1 MAATTTAAAAA
12 FYVYLLVAQDGKG
25 TYIGATVDPDRRL
38 RQHNGERVGGA
49 RRTAGRQ
56 WDRVLYVSGFPD
68 WRAALQFEWAWK
80 HVSRKTGKGKKVCQS
95 GIANRL
101 VALQTL
107 LQSEKSTKTAIPFAK
122 YKTQICLVMTTDW
135 RGRLEKIEG
144 GAALLSECGPPFKVL
159 HSVVLPSNLPSFLH
173 LPFLPILPFEMS
185 SSTVAPSSVPSVADL
200 LQLITKLEHT
210 VESLSAE
217 HTDMRRRLLT
227 ALGGVTGA
235 DAPAAA
241 APKKGKG
248 KKAAAAA
255 AAGDGAASDAES
267 TSTGGKKRG
276 RKPRDPADKPV
287 CPPAAAGVI
296 RYYSSAEGEYKSFS
310 PFATVK
316 GPDGKTPL
324 TFELGGK
331 TYISVENYVQSMKFA
346 GVDDEYAEQIRTQKN
361 PALTRRMGETKK
373 HAGRPDWETVR
384 VDFMRAAILTKFQT
398 FEALGAKLLATAE
411 APIED
416 ESPEDNFWGI
426 GVDGAGNNMR
436 GKLLMEVRDLL
447 RDGDDEE
454 EDDA

>member
-1 MAATTTAAAAA
+1 MATAVDTG
-12 FYVYLLVAQDGKG
+12 FYVYLLEAQDGKG

-56 WDRVLYVSGFPD
+56 WNRVLYVSGFPD

-80 HVSRKTGKGKKVCQS
+80 HVSRKTAKKTGKG
-95 GIANRL
+95 GPIANRL

-107 LQSEKSTKTAIPFAK
+107 LQSEKSTKTAIPFSK
-122 YKTQICLVMTTDW
+122 YKSQICLVMTTDW
-135 RGRLEKIEG
+135 YGALEKIEG
-144 GAALLSECGPPFKVL
+144 AAALLSQCGPPFRFPSSTSFL
-159 HSVVLPSNLPSFLH
+159 SFPFLPTLPSN
-173 LPFLPILPFEMS
+173 MS
-185 SSTVAPSSVPSVADL
+185 SSSAAPVAAPSVADL

-210 VESLSAE
+210 VETLSAE
-217 HTDMRRRLLT
+217 HTDMRRRLLA

-235 DAPAAA
+235 DATVA
-241 APKKGKG
+241 APKKGRG

-255 AAGDGAASDAES
+255 GDAASDAES
-267 TSTGGKKRG
+267 TSTTGKKRG

-287 CPPAAAGVI
+287 CPPAASGVI

-316 GPDGKTPL
+316 GADGKTPL
-324 TFELGGK
+324 TFDIAGK
-331 TYISVENYVQSMKFA
+331 TYISVENYIQSMKFA
-346 GVDDEYAEQIRTQKN
+346 GVDDEYAEAIRTQKN

-373 HAGRPDWETVR
+373 HAGRADWDTVK

-398 FEALGAKLLATAE
+398 FEELGAKLLATGE

-416 ESPEDNFWGI
+416 ESPEDAFWGI
-426 GVDGAGNNMR
+426 GVDGKGANWR

-454 EDDA
+454 DEEDDE